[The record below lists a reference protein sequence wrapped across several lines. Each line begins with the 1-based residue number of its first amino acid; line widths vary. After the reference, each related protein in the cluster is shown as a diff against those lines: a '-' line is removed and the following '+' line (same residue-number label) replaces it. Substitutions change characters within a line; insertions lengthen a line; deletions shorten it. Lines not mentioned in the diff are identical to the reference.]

1 MRQIFIVT
9 LLIIPIFMSCKK
21 DDFQNNCRNRFY
33 YYNSEKIILT
43 EIPYQGAVSFYDT
56 LAAETIH
63 QIMEQYQ
70 GIRVLSVLTNSN
82 RAVIAVESENC
93 NVADKLLAAVKSDS
107 RIRNCSKFLISD
119 KGFTLGIT
127 DVFVC
132 KLKSSASP
140 DQIAALVADNQ
151 VEIIKSDHS
160 GYYVLS
166 VDKSCNGDALDLANK
181 FFESGFFEY
190 AEPEWIANY
199 GTY

>member
-1 MRQIFIVT
+1 
-9 LLIIPIFMSCKK
+9 MSCKK

-43 EIPYQGAVSFYDT
+43 EIPYQGSVSFYDT

>member
-9 LLIIPIFMSCKK
+9 LLIIPIVMSCEK
-21 DDFQNNCRNRFY
+21 DDFQNDCRNRFY
-33 YYNSEKIILT
+33 YYNSEKIMLT
-43 EIPYQGAVSFYDT
+43 EIPYQGSVSFYDT

-70 GIRVLSVLTNSN
+70 GIRVLSVLSNSN

-93 NVADKLLAAVKSDS
+93 NAADKLLAAVKSDS
-107 RIRNCSKFLISD
+107 RIRNCSKFLVSD

-127 DVFVC
+127 DVFAC
-132 KLKSSASP
+132 RLKSSASP
-140 DQIAALVADNQ
+140 DQIAALINDNQ
-151 VEIIKSDHS
+151 VEIVKADHS
-160 GYYVLS
+160 GYYLLS
-166 VDKSCNGDALDLANK
+166 VDKNCNGDALDLANK

>member
-132 KLKSSASP
+132 RLKSSASP
-140 DQIAALVADNQ
+140 DQIAALINDNQ
-151 VEIIKSDHS
+151 VEIVKADHS
-160 GYYVLS
+160 GYYLFS
-166 VDKSCNGDALDLANK
+166 VDKNCNGDALDLANK
-181 FFESGFFEY
+181 FFESGFFDY